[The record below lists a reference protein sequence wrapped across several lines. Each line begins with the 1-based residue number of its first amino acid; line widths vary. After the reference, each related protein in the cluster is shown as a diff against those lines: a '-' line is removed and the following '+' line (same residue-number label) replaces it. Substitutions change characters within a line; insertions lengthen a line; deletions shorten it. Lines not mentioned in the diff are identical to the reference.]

1 MKTKNELSRITVD
14 IPKVDHKKLKAMAAL
29 TSRSMREIII
39 TSIEEYL
46 NSANCPNK
54 VTLKAI
60 EDAEQG
66 KGLTASKD
74 VKDLFKKLG
83 I

>member
-1 MKTKNELSRITVD
+1 MGYSKIKDLDMKSKNKLFLSLA
-14 IPKVDHKKLKAMAAL
+14 K
-29 TSRSMREIII
+29 
-39 TSIEEYL
+39 
-46 NSANCPNK
+46 NPNK
-54 VTLKAI
+54 TTLKAI
-60 EDAEQG
+60 EDAENG

>member
-1 MKTKNELSRITVD
+1 MKPKDELSRITVD

-39 TSIEEYL
+39 ASIEEYL
-46 NSANCPNK
+46 SLAKNPNK
-54 VTLKAI
+54 KTLKAI
-60 EDAEQG
+60 EDAENG

>member
-1 MKTKNELSRITVD
+1 MKDLDMKPKNEL
-14 IPKVDHKKLKAMAAL
+14 K
-29 TSRSMREIII
+29 
-39 TSIEEYL
+39 YL
-46 NSANCPNK
+46 SLAKNPNK
-54 VTLKAI
+54 TTLKAI
-60 EDAEQG
+60 EDAENG

>member
-1 MKTKNELSRITVD
+1 MGYNNIKGLGMKLKNELSLFVV
-14 IPKVDHKKLKAMAAL
+14 K
-29 TSRSMREIII
+29 
-39 TSIEEYL
+39 
-46 NSANCPNK
+46 NPNK
-54 VTLKAI
+54 TTLKAI
-60 EDAEQG
+60 EDAENG